1 MPPGEADIIKYVNL
15 ISNSPRSNTD
25 MKSIILQSLFSKKSS
40 VYLSRLAYSDVSV
53 DLSYEQL
60 ASIISSLSHHIQ
72 REKEVT
78 GQKVLVVESDPA
90 TALIILL
97 ALVHAKAEIIL
108 VANLAATAVAEKE
121 QPVWIIENGRALLSD
136 ALASEPEANVYSAST
151 VKKAD
156 IHFSIYTP
164 ELPDGIVYAAESLD
178 AAFAELSKGI
188 SPIETDK
195 YLMADHLSFVAF
207 ITESLWCLLSGIH
220 ILNFPGN
227 GGNIA
232 ELRPDAEEF
241 VMDFSL
247 FFFGSTKDSTD
258 MEGCYDLL
266 MNSVR
271 HADKYGYAGVWTP
284 ERHFNEFGGRF
295 PNPSVLSAAVA
306 VATEK
311 VQIRTGSIV
320 APLHHVV
327 RIAEDWS
334 VIDNLS
340 GGRTALSFASGWQ
353 CNDFIFAPENYANRH
368 EVMLDQIV
376 QFHKLWA
383 GEQLPFKNGVGDE
396 IKIGIFPKPIQPKMP
411 IWITVSG
418 KEETFADAGKYG
430 ANILT
435 HLLWQDPSDLIS
447 KIGVYRQSLKD
458 NGFDPASRTVS
469 VMLHTYVGKSSDEVR
484 KIVEAPL
491 KAYIR
496 SSLHL
501 VETMT
506 AAVRKTNGNNAIGRY
521 GKNDE
526 ETPEHIKEEL
536 LDIAFERFFSNASL
550 LGDHQQCEKTLKR
563 LRSYGVDEVACLIDF
578 GLEDATILRGLEE
591 LKELKA
597 KYQPAA
603 KKRYAG
609 SFIIRASAQ
618 TLTGLYKKTGPAIEG
633 CKKVVIDSPK
643 ESGLTLAFQDQIN
656 VKYDLQRPYP
666 LVTAEEDSSFTKMKT
681 KLYELNLEQ
690 ASERIEED
698 F

>member
-1 MPPGEADIIKYVNL
+1 
-15 ISNSPRSNTD
+15 

-40 VYLSRLAYSDVSV
+40 VFLSRLAYSDVNV

-60 ASIISSLSHHIQ
+60 ASKIWAISNYIQ
-72 REKEVT
+72 KEKVVT
-78 GQKVLVVESDPA
+78 GQKVLIVEKDPA
-90 TALIILL
+90 IALIILL
-97 ALVHAKAEIIL
+97 ALIHAKAEIVI
-108 VANLAATAVAEKE
+108 VAGVAVTTVIEKE
-121 QPVWIIENGRALLSD
+121 QPVLIIENGDVLLSNILKNEVD
-136 ALASEPEANVYSAST
+136 TNGFRASGVN
-151 VKKAD
+151 KAD

-164 ELPDGIVYAAESLD
+164 EQPEGIVYSAGSLD
-178 AAFAELSKGI
+178 NAFAELSKGI
-188 SPIETDK
+188 APIETDK
-195 YLMADHLSFVAF
+195 YLIADHLSFVAF
-207 ITESLWCLLSGIH
+207 VIESLWCLLNGIH
-220 ILNFPGN
+220 ILNFPEN
-227 GGNIA
+227 RGNIN
-232 ELRPDAEEF
+232 ELRPNAEEF

-247 FFFGSTKDSTD
+247 FFFGSTKDNAD
-258 MEGCYDLL
+258 AEGCYDLL
-266 MNSVR
+266 MNSVK
-271 HADKYGYAGVWTP
+271 HADKHDYSGVWTP

-295 PNPSVLSAAVA
+295 PNPSVLSAAIA

-334 VIDNLS
+334 IIDNLS

-368 EVMLDQIV
+368 EVMLNQIA

-396 IKIGIFPKPIQPKMP
+396 VKLGIFPRPVQKEMP

-418 KEETFADAGKYG
+418 KEETFVDAGRIG

-447 KIGVYRQSLKD
+447 KIEVYRRSLKD
-458 NGFDPASRTVS
+458 NGFDPASRIVS
-469 VMLHTYVGKSSDEVR
+469 VMVHTYVGKSSEEVR
-484 KIVEAPL
+484 KIVEVPL

-506 AAVRKTNGNNAIGRY
+506 AAVRNTNGNNAIGRY

-526 ETPEHIKEEL
+526 QMPEHIKEEL

-550 LGDHQQCEKTLKR
+550 LGDKQQCEKTLKR

-578 GLEDATILRGLEE
+578 GLEDATILEGLEE
-591 LKELKA
+591 LNNLKT
-597 KYQPAA
+597 KYRSAA
-603 KKRYAG
+603 KKRYPG
-609 SFIIRASAQ
+609 SFTLRASAQ
-618 TLTGLYKKTGPAIEG
+618 LLTSLYKRTGPSIEG
-633 CKKVVIDSPK
+633 CKKVVTDKLEEHEFSI
-643 ESGLTLAFQDQIN
+643 AFQDQVN
-656 VKYDLQRPYP
+656 VKYNLQRHNPM
-666 LVTAEEDSSFTKMKT
+666 VTAEEDTSFTKMKT
-681 KLYELNLEQ
+681 KLYEFNLEQ